1 MEFQLKY
8 GRTKVSLWEDKVL
21 TVVEPNE
28 LPGLPDPTAEV
39 HRFLREPIGAKPL
52 KQIVKEKNPKKVA
65 IIVNDITRPT
75 PYGVMLPVLLDELD
89 NAGIAKEQIT
99 LYVATGIHDPNTHEQ
114 NLQTFGAEVVAN
126 YRVVSHDP
134 DHDLVDLGKLPSG
147 NRLFVNNQVYESDL
161 IITTGVITLHWFA
174 GFSGGRKS
182 ILPGISGR
190 QTIQNNHRSMVNL
203 VADEPPIDQNPISLD
218 MIEAARR
225 IGVDFI
231 LNVVTNSKKEIVQV
245 VAGDLVE
252 AWRKGVDTCD
262 RMYKRTIPRQADLTI
277 ASACGYPKDINMY
290 QSQKALENAERAT
303 RDGGIII
310 LLAECSEGLGEKVFE
325 EWMRAASKPEEI
337 IERIG
342 REFMLGGHK
351 AFGIAKVAVKK
362 EIILV
367 SELDRETTEL
377 LFIKKANSLEEAL
390 SYARTKLGP
399 DYQAIVIPEAGLVK
413 PYLSK

>member
-1 MEFQLKY
+1 
-8 GRTKVSLWEDKVL
+8 
-21 TVVEPNE
+21 
-28 LPGLPDPTAEV
+28 
-39 HRFLREPIGAKPL
+39 
-52 KQIVKEKNPKKVA
+52 
-65 IIVNDITRPT
+65 
-75 PYGVMLPVLLDELD
+75 
-89 NAGIAKEQIT
+89 
-99 LYVATGIHDPNTHEQ
+99 
-114 NLQTFGAEVVAN
+114 
-126 YRVVSHDP
+126 
-134 DHDLVDLGKLPSG
+134 
-147 NRLFVNNQVYESDL
+147 
-161 IITTGVITLHWFA
+161 
-174 GFSGGRKS
+174 
-182 ILPGISGR
+182 
-190 QTIQNNHRSMVNL
+190 
-203 VADEPPIDQNPISLD
+203 
-218 MIEAARR
+218 
-225 IGVDFI
+225 
-231 LNVVTNSKKEIVQV
+231 
-245 VAGDLVE
+245 
-252 AWRKGVDTCD
+252 
-262 RMYKRTIPRQADLTI
+262 
-277 ASACGYPKDINMY
+277 MY

-390 SYARTKLGP
+390 SYARAKLGP